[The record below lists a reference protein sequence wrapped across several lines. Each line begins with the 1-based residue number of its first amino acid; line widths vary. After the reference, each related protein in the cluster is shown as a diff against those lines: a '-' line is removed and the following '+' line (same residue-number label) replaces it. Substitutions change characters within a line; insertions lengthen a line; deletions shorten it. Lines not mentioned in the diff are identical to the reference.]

1 MNFSQFYLKLGY
13 EHILN
18 VDALDHLLFLVV
30 LCAIYKASEWKKVIL
45 LATAFTV
52 GHSLTLGLANFDI
65 IRFSPKVVEVLI
77 PSTILFTAVYNF
89 LLRFSSRKMKYF
101 VEISHKYALNYVLAA
116 IFGLIHGMAF
126 SNDLR
131 SMMMPGEE
139 NQLFKQLFAFNVGV
153 EMGQFLVI
161 AGILLGS
168 WFAFE
173 ILKVKEKYWVGV
185 ISGLAGIIS
194 IFMIIE
200 RIL

>member
-1 MNFSQFYLKLGY
+1 MNFFEFYLKLGY
-13 EHILN
+13 EHIL
-18 VDALDHLLFLVV
+18 DMDGFDHLLFLVV
-30 LCAIYKASEWKKVIL
+30 LCAIYRVSEWRKVIL
-45 LATAFTV
+45 LATAFTI
-52 GHSLTLGLANFDI
+52 GHSLTLALANFDV